1 MKRQHSQEFKESI
14 VQKVT
19 TPGGPTIMQ
28 LSEKTGIHH
37 TSIRYWIKVYAN
49 NSSMKKSKEWTPEE
63 KLKVI
68 SQTISMTENELGE
81 FFRANGL
88 HSTELEEWKQ
98 LFYSAHKPVGRPKLD
113 PELVEL
119 RAKEKEL
126 SRDIKRKDRA
136 LAEMAARIILIKKSQ
151 LLFGVNEEDE

>member
-1 MKRQHSQEFKESI
+1 MKQRHSSEFKESI
-14 VQKVT
+14 VQKIMM
-19 TPGGPTIMQ
+19 PGGPTIMQ

-37 TSIRYWIKVYAN
+37 TSIRNWIKIYAN
-49 NSSMKKSKEWTPEE
+49 HSSMKKSKEWSPEE
-63 KLKVI
+63 KLEIIIK
-68 SQTISMTENELGE
+68 TALMTENEFGE
-81 FFRANGL
+81 FLRASGL
-88 HSTELEEWKQ
+88 HSTDIEQWKQ
-98 LFYSAHKPVGRPKLD
+98 DYYSAQRPVGRPRLD

-151 LLFGVNEEDE
+151 LLFGVSEEDE